1 MIKKNSIGLITT
13 LVALGTTSL
22 ITPFTPKVTA
32 ANLRKN
38 LSNKQKIST
47 AIIDKKTTA
56 NSKSRLNK
64 NFFKP
69 NNKPK
74 LSKNIFSFIRQTNVN
89 TPKSS
94 ANFKIAQAVS
104 SGEASWYGPG
114 FNGQTTAN
122 GEVFNQN
129 ELTAAHPNL
138 PFGTKVKV
146 TNMNNGRSV
155 VVRIND
161 RGPYAAGRVIDLSA
175 AAAQVLGVVSTGVAP
190 VQLQV
195 LGR

>member
-1 MIKKNSIGLITT
+1 MIKKNSLGLITT
-13 LVALGTTSL
+13 LVALGSTSL
-22 ITPFTPKVTA
+22 FNYFTPRATA
-32 ANLRKN
+32 ANLRKSLN
-38 LSNKQKIST
+38 TKQNISPAIVDRKLSSHLKFRSNK
-47 AIIDKKTTA
+47 
-56 NSKSRLNK
+56 NL
-64 NFFKP
+64 FKP

-74 LSKNIFSFIRQTNVN
+74 FSKNIFSFTNKTN
-89 TPKSS
+89 LNLPKASS
-94 ANFKIAQAVS
+94 TIQIAQAVA

-114 FNGQTTAN
+114 FNGRTTAN

-161 RGPYAAGRVIDLSA
+161 RGPYAGGRIIDLSA
-175 AAAQVLGVVSTGVAP
+175 AAARILGVITSGVAP
-190 VQLQV
+190 VQLEI